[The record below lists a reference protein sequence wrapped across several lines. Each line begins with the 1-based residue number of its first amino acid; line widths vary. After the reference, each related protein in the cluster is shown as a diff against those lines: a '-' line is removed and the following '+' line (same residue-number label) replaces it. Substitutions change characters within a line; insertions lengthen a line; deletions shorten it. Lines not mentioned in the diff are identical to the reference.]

1 MLLVESC
8 FCLLEIIA
16 ALITHHHSLSH
27 CSHNNKRNPNQSSII
42 NILPS
47 IKTDKHI
54 NISIDATKMK
64 KSNTEPD
71 EMLFVPLDVEEGQR
85 PMAIGDSPDED
96 NNIQSY
102 YNPALRFLMAVGGI
116 PVAFV
121 SLFLIM
127 FSPVMFVFMHDDPS
141 TYEFPGNVY
150 VIIAFIVYILAATI
164 IGLYSYALLSSAIRG
179 ATIVRLPRGRVVV
192 GRRWASPTCGIILL
206 IPAIFIL
213 TAYLISN
220 IQ

>member
-1 MLLVESC
+1 
-8 FCLLEIIA
+8 
-16 ALITHHHSLSH
+16 
-27 CSHNNKRNPNQSSII
+27 
-42 NILPS
+42 
-47 IKTDKHI
+47 
-54 NISIDATKMK
+54 
-64 KSNTEPD
+64 
-71 EMLFVPLDVEEGQR
+71 MLFVPLDVEEGQR

-179 ATIVRLPRGRVVV
+179 ATVLRLPRGRRVVDH
-192 GRRWASPTCGIILL
+192 RRWASPTCGILLL